1 MREAAFILF
10 VLFLLFGLTA
20 LRYRKQIANILA
32 LGRTLKEMRA
42 RSDAELPRE
51 ERQAAK
57 ALDLRS
63 CAGCGT
69 WIDMNTAIKF
79 DRNTY
84 YCSKECVQ
92 RAMTSAQ

>member
-20 LRYRKQIANILA
+20 LRYRKQIAGILA
-32 LGRTLKEMRA
+32 LGRTLRDMKENSQRDHPVEQIKDQASRELRA
-42 RSDAELPRE
+42 
-51 ERQAAK
+51 
-57 ALDLRS
+57 

-69 WIDMNTAIKF
+69 WIDASGAIKF
-79 DRNTY
+79 DRNTV

-92 RAMTSAQ
+92 RSMASA

>member
-20 LRYRKQIANILA
+20 LRYRKQIAGILA
-32 LGRTLKEMRA
+32 LGRTLKEMKENA
-42 RSDAELPRE
+42 RSDHPAEQINDQASRE
-51 ERQAAK
+51 
-57 ALDLRS
+57 LRS

-69 WIDMNTAIKF
+69 WIDTSAAIKF
-79 DRNTY
+79 DRNTF

-92 RAMTSAQ
+92 RSMASA

>member
-20 LRYRKQIANILA
+20 LRYRKQIAGILA
-32 LGRTLKEMRA
+32 LGRTLKEMKENA
-42 RSDAELPRE
+42 RSDHPAEQINDQASRE
-51 ERQAAK
+51 
-57 ALDLRS
+57 LRS

-69 WIDMNTAIKF
+69 WIDTSAAIKF
-79 DRNTY
+79 DGNTF

-92 RAMTSAQ
+92 RSMASA

>member
-20 LRYRKQIANILA
+20 LRYRKQIAGILA
-32 LGRTLKEMRA
+32 LGRALKEMKGNSQGGQPGEQIKDQA
-42 RSDAELPRE
+42 SRE
-51 ERQAAK
+51 
-57 ALDLRS
+57 LRS

-69 WIDMNTAIKF
+69 WIDTSAAIRF
-79 DRNTY
+79 DRNTF

-92 RAMTSAQ
+92 RSMASA

>member
-20 LRYRKQIANILA
+20 LRYRKQIAGILA
-32 LGRTLKEMRA
+32 LGRTLKEMKENAQR
-42 RSDAELPRE
+42 D
-51 ERQAAK
+51 QAIEQIKHQAS
-57 ALDLRS
+57 LELRS

-69 WIDMNTAIKF
+69 WIDTSAAIKF
-79 DRNTY
+79 DRNTF

-92 RAMTSAQ
+92 RSMASA